1 MAGATETQKQEN
13 GSRITFESFI
23 EKGKFPSKDLIETV
37 YPKVPDKW
45 INTYKLQA
53 EALKKYIG
61 SNKGYLYSRDVGIMP
76 TIEKFAK
83 QYMGVSNKDAWN
95 PMDIVMVKKTEEKKI
110 IQEIEKIS
118 KLSITPTDR
127 LIKLNLYMK
136 DLLKQKILLPISL
149 KEIKAGVKQANI
161 QESNLDKKSKGIK
174 FKLISGSLKCDLDVS
189 EPPLLDTGEFRFK
202 FQIDDESVN
211 VQIRSF
217 RYSIAS
223 TGPQTD
229 ITPIGRQSGAKLG
242 KVSVQAME
250 PFLLKLGLK
259 KPPSPSQDP
268 MISVDGKFK
277 ENQIKFWNNF
287 YNEIKNVKIAGENV
301 DFDAPIDLGKK
312 VVNLNDII
320 EFSLKNKDKKDVL
333 GRLYSKLITL
343 RYIKLYQQ
351 ISQKNKFD
359 EWLSILYFGAKKE
372 FSDTNGPFIKVY

>member
-189 EPPLLDTGEFRFK
+189 QPPLLDTGEFRFK

>member
-13 GSRITFESFI
+13 GSRLTFESFI
-23 EKGKFPSKDLIETV
+23 ERGKFPSKDLIETV

-53 EALKKYIG
+53 EALKKYLG

-76 TIEKFAK
+76 IIERFAK
-83 QYMGVSNKDAWN
+83 QHMGVSSKDAWN

-110 IQEIEKIS
+110 IQEVEKIS
-118 KLSITPTDR
+118 KLSLTPTDR

-149 KEIKAGVKQANI
+149 KEIKVGVKQANI
-161 QESNLDKKSKGIK
+161 QESNLDKKSKGVK
-174 FKLISGSLKCDLDVS
+174 FKLIPGSLKCDLDVS
-189 EPPLLDTGEFRFK
+189 QPPLLDTGEFTFK
-202 FQIDDESVN
+202 FQIDDESVK

-229 ITPIGRQSGAKLG
+229 LTPIGRQSGAKLG
-242 KVSVQAME
+242 KVSVQAMD

-259 KPPSPSQDP
+259 KPLSPTQDP
-268 MISVDGKFK
+268 MIAVDGKFK

-287 YNEIKNVKIAGENV
+287 YNEIKNVKIEGENV

-320 EFSLKNKDKKDVL
+320 EFSLKNKDKPNVL

-372 FSDTNGPFIKVY
+372 FSDTNGPFIKIY